1 MKKNEDL
8 RHIQGLILT
17 ALLVLIRTEPYIK
30 FANKEIVKVLI
41 NILENAV
48 CVDKM
53 NWYFIT
59 FKYYYIYV

>member
-53 NWYFIT
+53 N
-59 FKYYYIYV
+59 